1 MMIVPILMILFWT
14 AAASAQEPS
23 RAAEI
28 EAARDKKASELTP
41 DEPSKVERNLTL
53 IKDRKIIERLSTG
66 FNGLGVK
73 FGGLA
78 TGGGFALGPQ
88 YTRGDLSKGRIQVRS
103 SAVFSFQNFQK
114 YDAQLNVI
122 PDRSNPVFFQA
133 YAVRHAYPNI
143 PYYGPGPDSEKT
155 GRSTYLYE
163 DLALDATAGI
173 RIKRRFLAVASGGY
187 LFVNLANGT
196 DKRFAPISGN
206 FPNVPGVDSQPDFA
220 RAGGY
225 LEFDGT
231 DYRAGPRKGTYM
243 LAGFNHYV
251 DQTEGRYSFG
261 RLDADFQEY
270 IPFFNRRR
278 VIAIRGK
285 ANLTYTSA
293 GQAVPFYM
301 QPVLGGSDDLR
312 GFRPYR
318 FYGDNLM
325 VWNTEY
331 RWEVFSGMDMALF
344 FDAGKVSNKRSQINF
359 HDLETTAGFGLRFNS
374 ANAVFVRLDVGFSH
388 EGFQVWFKFNDIFVP
403 KKVISSS
410 SQVVE

>member
-1 MMIVPILMILFWT
+1 MNQALILILLLWS
-14 AAASAQEPS
+14 ARASAQESS

-28 EAARDKKASELTP
+28 EAARGRKAAELTP
-41 DEPSKVERNLTL
+41 DQPSDVERNLTL
-53 IKDRKIIERLSTG
+53 IKDRKLVERLSTG

-88 YTRGDLSKGRIQVRS
+88 YTRGDLSKGRMQFRT

-114 YDAQLNVI
+114 YDLQYSVI
-122 PDRSNPVFFQA
+122 PDKSRPLFFQT
-133 YAVRHAYPNI
+133 YIVRHSYPNI
-143 PYYGPGPDSEKT
+143 PYYGPGPDSKKT

-163 DLALDATAGI
+163 DLALDATTGI
-173 RIKRRFLAVASGGY
+173 RFKKRFLAVASGGY

-196 DKRFAPISGN
+196 DTRFAPISRN
-206 FPNVPGVDSQPDFA
+206 FPAVPGVDSQPDFA
-220 RAGGY
+220 RTGGY

-231 DYRAGPRKGTYM
+231 DFRPGPRRGTYL
-243 LAGFNHYV
+243 LAGYNRHI
-251 DQTEGRYSFG
+251 DQIEGRYSFD
-261 RLDADFQEY
+261 RFDADFQQY
-270 IPFFNRRR
+270 IPFFNQRR
-278 VIAIRGK
+278 VIAVRGK
-285 ANLTYTSA
+285 ANLTFTDA
-293 GQAVPFYM
+293 GRTVPFYM

-318 FYGDNLM
+318 FYGNNLM
-325 VWNTEY
+325 VWNAEY

-344 FDAGKVSNKRSQINF
+344 FDAGKVTDKRSQINF
-359 HDLETTAGFGLRFNS
+359 HNLESSAGFGLRFNS

-388 EGFQVWFKFNDIFVP
+388 EGFQVWFKFNNIFVP